1 MNDTGTTVLA
11 SLPRPWRA
19 RVGRLD
25 RVALATAAIFATLAL
40 ADSPQFVASA
50 EFLLRSA
57 ATVAPFLLASVLA
70 AAWTQAAGADW
81 LIARAFRGR
90 PVRMVALAAAA
101 GALSPFCSCG
111 VIPIIAALLAMG
123 VPLAPVMAFWLASPL
138 MDPAMFLMT
147 AGTLGPGFAIAKTA
161 SAIGIGLAG
170 GFGVLALHRAGRL
183 GDALRPELA
192 ARGDRERF
200 RAPKASWRF
209 WTDDAR
215 RDLFR
220 RQFATKALFLGKW
233 MAFAF
238 VLESLML
245 AYVPAGWIASLAGG
259 DGVGA
264 VAFAALAGVPAYL
277 NGYAAL
283 PLASGLMQ
291 QGMSQGA
298 AMAFLLGG
306 GVTSI
311 PAMIAVWA
319 TARPPVFAA
328 YLGFALAGSIA
339 AGLVYGLA

>member
-1 MNDTGTTVLA
+1 MSTEATVLA
-11 SLPRPWRA
+11 SSRRPWQS
-19 RVGRLD
+19 RVARLD
-25 RVALATAAIFATLAL
+25 RVALAIAAIFAALAL
-40 ADSPQFVASA
+40 ADPPQLAGSA
-50 EFLLRSA
+50 GFLLRA
-57 ATVAPFLLASVLA
+57 ALTVAPFLLASVLA

-111 VIPIIAALLAMG
+111 VIPIVAALLAMG
-123 VPLAPVMAFWLASPL
+123 VPLAPVMAFWLSSPL
-138 MDPAMFLMT
+138 MDPAMFLLT
-147 AGTLGPGFAIAKTA
+147 AGTLGLGFALAKTTA
-161 SAIGIGLAG
+161 AIGIGVVG
-170 GFGVLALHRAGRL
+170 GLGVLALDRAGRL
-183 GDALRPELA
+183 GDPLRPVLA

-200 RAPKASWRF
+200 RAPKVAWRF
-209 WTDDAR
+209 WTDAAR
-215 RDLFR
+215 RDVFR
-220 RQFATKALFLGKW
+220 SQVTSKALFLGKW
-233 MAFAF
+233 MALAF

-291 QGMSQGA
+291 QGMSPGA

-339 AGLVYGLA
+339 AGVVYGLA